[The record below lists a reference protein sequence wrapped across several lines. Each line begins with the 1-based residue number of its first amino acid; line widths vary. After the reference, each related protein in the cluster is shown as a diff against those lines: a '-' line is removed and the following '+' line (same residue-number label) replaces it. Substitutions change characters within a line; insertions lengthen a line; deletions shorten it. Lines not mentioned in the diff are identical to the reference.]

1 MEQAGSVIHS
11 TFAIDV
17 IWSGGYE
24 GARNECKNSE
34 IHRGIEVVHFTAHS
48 LHLDDYQ
55 RGPAKLTEPFVIR
68 FLSKEYLSTA
78 IPPSQILS
86 IPFSIQIE

>member
-24 GARNECKNSE
+24 GARNECKKSE
-34 IHRGIEVVHFTAHS
+34 IHRGIE
-48 LHLDDYQ
+48 DDILPP
-55 RGPAKLTEPFVIR
+55 RHVK
-68 FLSKEYLSTA
+68 A
-78 IPPSQILS
+78 ILLK
-86 IPFSIQIE
+86 